1 MESRR
6 AQRVSEA
13 LREELIELVGYELED
28 PRLIGVTVTEAHLSP
43 DGRHA
48 RVLVALR
55 GPEPERRGALAALDR
70 AKTLLRRH
78 LATRLRLFRA
88 PELHFEEDTSSGGED
103 RIDQL
108 LKRIHK
114 TSARSRPAA
123 DEARPPSEAGDSA
136 SPRAVNPKKAENFPE
151 K

>member
-13 LREELIELVGYELED
+13 LREELAELVGYELQD
-28 PRLIGVTVTEAHLSP
+28 PRLIGVTVIECHLSP
-43 DGRHA
+43 DGRRA
-48 RVLVALR
+48 QVAVALR
-55 GPEPERRGALAALDR
+55 GPEQERRGAIEALER
-70 AKTLLRRH
+70 AKHHLRRQV
-78 LATRLRLFRA
+78 ASRLRLFRA
-88 PELHFEEDTSSGGED
+88 PELHFVEDTAGGGES

-114 TSARSRPAA
+114 TAGRAAGSPPEPRVDEPRGPASAPAG
-123 DEARPPSEAGDSA
+123 SH
-136 SPRAVNPKKAENFPE
+136 KKTENSPE

>member
-13 LREELIELVGYELED
+13 LREELAELVGYELKD
-28 PRLIGVTVTEAHLSP
+28 PRLAGVTVVDCHLSP

-48 RVLVALR
+48 QVAVALR
-55 GPEPERRGALAALDR
+55 GPDAERRGALEALDHAR
-70 AKTLLRRH
+70 HHLRH
-78 LATRLRLFRA
+78 EVAGRLRLFRA
-88 PELHFEEDTSSGGED
+88 PELHFVEDAAGGGES

-114 TSARSRPAA
+114 TRAGQETGSGPGG
-123 DEARPPSEAGDSA
+123 PPHKESEN
-136 SPRAVNPKKAENFPE
+136 SPQK
-151 K
+151 

>member
-88 PELHFEEDTSSGGED
+88 PELHFEEDASVGGEA

-114 TSARSRPAA
+114 NAARSRPAA
-123 DEARPPSEAGDSA
+123 DEARPASEPGDSA
-136 SPRAVNPKKAENFPE
+136 SPRAVDTQKAENFPE

>member
-13 LREELIELVGYELED
+13 LREELIELVGYELQD

-55 GPEPERRGALAALDR
+55 GPEPERRGALAALEH
-70 AKTLLRRH
+70 AKILLRRH

-88 PELHFEEDTSSGGED
+88 PELHFEEDASVGGEN
-103 RIDQL
+103 RIEQL

-114 TSARSRPAA
+114 TAARSRATA
-123 DEARPPSEAGDSA
+123 DETAPEPESGDSA
-136 SPRAVNPKKAENFPE
+136 SPRSVDTKKSENFPN